1 MSNEVPSNEVPEK
14 TPDLSISREKVCY
27 IITKAREFDAKD
39 VVTDP
44 DDASNAADD
53 AMISVLEDHR
63 DDPVV
68 QEIAATIFA
77 MSQDEQVDL
86 VTLAW
91 LGRGDG
97 SIEDWDELRA
107 EATRAHNKRTA
118 SYLLG
123 MPLLADYL
131 DEALSEFGHSCDE

>member
-1 MSNEVPSNEVPEK
+1 MLPE
-14 TPDLSISREKVCY
+14 LSISEDKIRFL
-27 IITKAREFDAKD
+27 INKAREFDVKD

-44 DDASNAADD
+44 DNSSNATDD

-68 QEIAATIFA
+68 QEIRSAIFA
-77 MSQDEQVDL
+77 MSEDEQIDL
-86 VTLAW
+86 VALAW

-97 SIEDWDELRA
+97 TINDWDELRS
-107 EATRAHNKRTA
+107 EAARAHNKRTA

-123 MPLLADYL
+123 IPLLADYL
-131 DEALSEFGHSCDE
+131 EEGISQFGISYDE

>member
-1 MSNEVPSNEVPEK
+1 
-14 TPDLSISREKVCY
+14 
-27 IITKAREFDAKD
+27 

-44 DDASNAADD
+44 DDASNVADD

-63 DDPVV
+63 DDRVV

-131 DEALSEFGHSCDE
+131 DEELSGFGHSCDE

>member
-1 MSNEVPSNEVPEK
+1 MKSLKKHP
-14 TPDLSISREKVCY
+14 IYRSRRKRA
-27 IITKAREFDAKD
+27 KAREFDAKD

-44 DDASNAADD
+44 DDASNATDD

-68 QEIAATIFA
+68 QEIAAAIFA
-77 MSQDEQVDL
+77 MDEQIDL
-86 VTLAW
+86 VTMAW

-131 DEALSEFGHSCDE
+131 DEALSELGHSCDE